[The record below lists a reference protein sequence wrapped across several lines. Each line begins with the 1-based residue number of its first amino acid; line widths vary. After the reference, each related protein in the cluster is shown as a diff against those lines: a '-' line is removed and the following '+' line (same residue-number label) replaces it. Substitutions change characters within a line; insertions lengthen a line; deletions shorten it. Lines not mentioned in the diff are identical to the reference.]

1 MTSNREKTWFGRL
14 WLLFALVATALVW
27 SWSQVFQHSPPPTR
41 TDGEQVALLR
51 TEPGCDLDR
60 GPCAAYGEQL
70 ALVASAQRDGE
81 GVRWRAKLVGE
92 RLPPQLDLQLG
103 LLAPSGVRQPLPTL
117 RTADQWQARSAA
129 TVAGGSV
136 LQVRLQADGRLWIAE
151 FPLGRP
157 R

>member
-1 MTSNREKTWFGRL
+1 MTGRREKAWFGRL

-27 SWSQVFQHSPPPTR
+27 SWSQVFQHSPRSDQTEA
-41 TDGEQVALLR
+41 DQVALLR

-60 GPCAAYGEQL
+60 EPCAAYGGQL

-92 RLPPQLDLQLG
+92 GLPPQLDVQLG
-103 LLAPSGVRQPLPTL
+103 LLAPSGVHQALPTL
-117 RTADQWQARSAA
+117 RTADHWQARSAA
-129 TVAGGSV
+129 TVASGSV
-136 LQVRLQADGRLWIAE
+136 LQVRLQADGRLWMAE
-151 FPLGRP
+151 FPLGRK